1 MSVGVS
7 VGVSVEGC
15 VWGMQC
21 VLLYYNN
28 RHPLHSPFSSSSPPS
43 LLPSS
48 PPILLV
54 LLFFGDLKESIKRL
68 KICNVVDPLCAE
80 REKKP

>member
-1 MSVGVS
+1 MYGVYVGHAGIS
-7 VGVSVEGC
+7 YCTTITDIPPLSS
-15 VWGMQC
+15 
-21 VLLYYNN
+21 LLT
-28 RHPLHSPFSSSSPPS
+28 SSSSLPPS
-43 LLPSS
+43 LLHSS

-80 REKKP
+80 RDKKP